1 MGGSICNTNLVGS
14 EALIKLIKLQNLHG
28 TWWKVSP
35 DKSEFTYH
43 RIQSNIHSRL
53 DGIYATQNIDILN
66 SKIMPFQ
73 HSDHEVL
80 LTKFVLRIRNQ
91 VAWYWKLNTFI
102 LTCETF
108 KTAFKNFW
116 HDCQQQKNLPMTN
129 FPRGIN
135 KKIIPK
141 NACDTLLCNNAKK
154 KKKNKNLR
162 NKQEQLTQFLTT
174 EKTKQNPD
182 QNKRIKAQQHLQDMQ
197 NYKTTG
203 SIIRRK
209 EKLIIEQEKPNK
221 LSFGQRKQ
229 KQKTIKH
236 LQKVQN
242 NKTAMI
248 TNDFEILKY

>member
-102 LTCETF
+102 LTHETF

-141 NACDTLLCNNAKK
+141 NACDTLLCNKAKK
-154 KKKNKNLR
+154 KKE
-162 NKQEQLTQFLTT
+162 KQ
-174 EKTKQNPD
+174 KHTKQTG
-182 QNKRIKAQQHLQDMQ
+182 
-197 NYKTTG
+197 TTHTI
-203 SIIRRK
+203 SHHRK
-209 EKLIIEQEKPNK
+209 NEAKPR
-221 LSFGQRKQ
+221 SKQ
-229 KQKTIKH
+229 K
-236 LQKVQN
+236 N
-242 NKTAMI
+242 
-248 TNDFEILKY
+248 